1 MSEIYLTRDD
11 VLDKFDNQREA
22 LLARFDNQ
30 REDLLARIDRNG
42 DNTGDKLTT
51 LNTSVTRIETRQL
64 TTTKTV
70 VFVSLTVGFF
80 SLWQFIEPLL

>member
-1 MSEIYLTRDD
+1 MSKIYLTRDD
-11 VLDKFDNQREA
+11 VLDKFDNQRE
-22 LLARFDNQ
+22 
-30 REDLLARIDRNG
+30 DLLARIDRSG

-51 LNTSVTRIETRQL
+51 LNTSVTRIETRQQ